1 MFQVTV
7 SLGSSGWGWLVAG
20 RRLIVWRYKTGSARS
35 QCRELSLPPSD
46 LSHKADLCLVYAG
59 PSSGQ
64 TPCCLAVSPEG
75 AVRYWPSIAQE
86 GSSTEISAELHG
98 QECCSLTEVQGVGCL
113 LATTTATLLL
123 IHHTGQSIAC
133 RRLALPTGL
142 LGGIGRRVSSLL
154 WGAQGGGGGEGR
166 LVRVTAS
173 EEGGQGELYVLTS
186 AGLQK
191 WQLRDDGEEV
201 LHYESDVGA
210 LLREAVWA
218 SQPRVEGTA
227 AWLKL
232 WLMDLSVEEDRAVL
246 LVAGID
252 QHSSSPVLQYG
263 VASLVTRG
271 AEPPVSLA
279 SYTSVPG
286 LACMLGEGEE
296 PRQHKLVAISDWAFV
311 FNREGVVI
319 VEMNR
324 QQGEQERVASHILGA
339 GRTNELPLFFSSQHG
354 VVSLAP
360 VSAPSPTLEQS
371 TLEAADLSSLQVK
384 YMLYH
389 GALVHMLF

>member
-1 MFQVTV
+1 M
-7 SLGSSGWGWLVAG
+7 
-20 RRLIVWRYKTGSARS
+20 WRYKTGSARS

-86 GSSTEISAELHG
+86 GSSTEISTELNG
-98 QECCSLTEVQGVGCL
+98 QECCSLTEVPGVGCL

-154 WGAQGGGGGEGR
+154 WGAQGGGGAEGR

-173 EEGGQGELYVLTS
+173 EEGGLGELYVLTS

-191 WQLRDDGEEV
+191 WQLREDGEEV

-210 LLREAVWA
+210 LVRDAVWA
-218 SQPRVEGTA
+218 SQPRAEGTA

-271 AEPPVSLA
+271 ADPPMSLA

-296 PRQHKLVAISDWAFV
+296 PRQHKLVAIGDWAFV
-311 FNREGVVI
+311 FNREGVLMVG
-319 VEMNR
+319 MNR
-324 QQGEQERVASHILGA
+324 QQGEQERLASNILGA
-339 GRTNELPLFFSSQHG
+339 GRTNDCPLFFSSQHG
-354 VVSLAP
+354 VVSLTP
-360 VSAPSPTLEQS
+360 VSAPSPSLDQS

-384 YMLYH
+384 Y
-389 GALVHMLF
+389 